1 MNTIELIYNLAV
13 LAMATLVFFLNF
25 NAANALLE
33 AVIKVIGKIVPLFM
47 IGYAMVQ
54 IFKYYGII

>member
-1 MNTIELIYNLAV
+1 MNTIELIYNFAV
-13 LAMATLVFFLNF
+13 LGMATLILFMKFTATNT
-25 NAANALLE
+25 LLE
-33 AVIKVIGKIVPLFM
+33 LVLKITGKVLPLFM

>member
-13 LAMATLVFFLNF
+13 LAMATLMFFLNLH
-25 NAANALLE
+25 AANAVLE
-33 AVIKVIGKIVPLFM
+33 VAIKAIGKIVPLFM

-54 IFKYYGII
+54 IFKYCGII